1 MGSQLVHVGE
11 TDTQKGIL
19 GLWKMELLSD
29 ETLAC
34 TPEEAGKTGAGRE
47 EIAVPDSQRQDA

>member
-1 MGSQLVHVGE
+1 MWERQTHRKAFWGSG
-11 TDTQKGIL
+11 
-19 GLWKMELLSD
+19 KMELLSD